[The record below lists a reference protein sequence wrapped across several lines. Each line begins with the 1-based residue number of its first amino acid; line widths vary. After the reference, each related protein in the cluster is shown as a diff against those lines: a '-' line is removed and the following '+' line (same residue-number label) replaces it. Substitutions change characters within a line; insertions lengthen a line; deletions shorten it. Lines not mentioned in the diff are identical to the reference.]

1 MFTIHN
7 SANCRVESNVKIVE
21 AGFCSFRSVLDH
33 GTLLKASPTKRSR
46 ILEWKEMGFKTLKRV
61 DVPRYIWRTISRCK
75 AARITMRF
83 SII

>member
-46 ILEWKEMGFKTLKRV
+46 ILEWKEMGF
-61 DVPRYIWRTISRCK
+61 
-75 AARITMRF
+75 
-83 SII
+83 